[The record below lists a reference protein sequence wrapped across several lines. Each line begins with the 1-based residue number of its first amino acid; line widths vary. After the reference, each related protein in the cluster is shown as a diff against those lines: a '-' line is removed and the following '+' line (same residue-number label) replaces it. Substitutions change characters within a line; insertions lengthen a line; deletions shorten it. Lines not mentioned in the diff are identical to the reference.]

1 MAERLSPTSFD
12 VTDGQPLIAVPL
24 EENGQQIV
32 RYFTDEAAADTALAA
47 RTRRDVRHLAG
58 VWQDLDWATFAVEL
72 DRLRHER
79 APTPPINL

>member
-47 RTRRDVRHLAG
+47 RRRRDVRHLAG
-58 VWQDLDWATFAVEL
+58 IWQDLDWETAAVGL
-72 DRLRHER
+72 DRIRHES
-79 APTPPINL
+79 APTPSIDL